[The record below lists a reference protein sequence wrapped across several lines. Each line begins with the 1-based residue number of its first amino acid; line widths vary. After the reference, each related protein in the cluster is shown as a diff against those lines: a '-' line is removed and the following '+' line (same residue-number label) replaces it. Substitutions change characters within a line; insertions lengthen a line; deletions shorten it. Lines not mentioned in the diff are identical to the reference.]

1 MARVLS
7 GPTLRLSPS
16 HVVTILFILARRN
29 PKSGL
34 SPNQG
39 TFTLEL
45 SYPSAQ
51 VNKSVVSAIPPLGH
65 KENQDLF
72 ASSPLSIKPNSIF
85 MAPDFQR
92 TYNPTYSSLV
102 WCTYQVFLLNTFV
115 QYVDVFG
122 IFIPILFREH
132 PRVKRNSS
140 TARLLHVSAVS
151 GVGVDQGAS
160 HPVQT
165 IVFTHTGE
173 PHKMEMVVIS
183 YDPQGCRLVSQS
195 VPVLYLRIHFYIY
208 CAPI

>member
-1 MARVLS
+1 
-7 GPTLRLSPS
+7 
-16 HVVTILFILARRN
+16 
-29 PKSGL
+29 
-34 SPNQG
+34 
-39 TFTLEL
+39 
-45 SYPSAQ
+45 
-51 VNKSVVSAIPPLGH
+51 
-65 KENQDLF
+65 
-72 ASSPLSIKPNSIF
+72 

-208 CAPI
+208 CAPIWVRNLARAKSLFLTCYLAIVRWKRRSLLCFYSAFRVLLMHRPFHMVENLDQGRPWAVQRLILPKLLGAFVN